1 MAESVE
7 GGRVPERGNPHG
19 MDWTPL
25 RDVGKAEIP
34 VSRYVSDDYY
44 AREKERIWRRSWLLI
59 GRESDVSKAGDFFTF
74 YLHVLS
80 TLVIVI
86 RGKDGELRAFH
97 NVCQHRGAQIQH
109 EACGSCR
116 ALTCA
121 FHGWVYDLDGS
132 LLNVPQAEQFE
143 ELDYEERK
151 LKRIH
156 LDTWGGFVFINLDP
170 ADQPE
175 HTLAEWLGP
184 MPGPLGEYFAKEN
197 WIWRVGWKGIFE
209 ANWKIMVDVQL
220 EGYHVNAL
228 HAKTIGGVFGPAQ
241 LQNLAF
247 PDTPGMPTKLEFMRP
262 DISKD
267 KSFRRPIQTPVMKAA
282 VEYGAT
288 SPFTDKD
295 ASSGGIPLRANH
307 YPGAINRLDD
317 PLWIFDDYLLFPNV
331 VMMAQTDHI
340 WLQRVWPISPHRTAW
355 EFEWYF
361 IDWPK
366 NFGEWFAWEQAYCH
380 FRDVTTQDMV
390 NVEGMQKAYRAGSIS
405 TMVVSDIEGGV
416 RCFQDKV
423 TQIVGAE

>member
-7 GGRVPERGNPHG
+7 GGRVPEIGNPHG

-175 HTLAEWLGP
+175 HTLAQWLGRCRGRLASISRRRTGSGGSVGKVSSRP
-184 MPGPLGEYFAKEN
+184 IGRSWSTFS
-197 WIWRVGWKGIFE
+197 WR
-209 ANWKIMVDVQL
+209 ATTSMHSTPRPS
-220 EGYHVNAL
+220 EGSS
-228 HAKTIGGVFGPAQ
+228 AQ
-241 LQNLAF
+241 L
-247 PDTPGMPTKLEFMRP
+247 
-262 DISKD
+262 
-267 KSFRRPIQTPVMKAA
+267 SFR
-282 VEYGAT
+282 T
-288 SPFTDKD
+288 SPFQIRRECRPSSSSCARTFERQELP
-295 ASSGGIPLRANH
+295 ASNSNARDESGR
-307 YPGAINRLDD
+307 
-317 PLWIFDDYLLFPNV
+317 
-331 VMMAQTDHI
+331 
-340 WLQRVWPISPHRTAW
+340 
-355 EFEWYF
+355 
-361 IDWPK
+361 
-366 NFGEWFAWEQAYCH
+366 
-380 FRDVTTQDMV
+380 
-390 NVEGMQKAYRAGSIS
+390 
-405 TMVVSDIEGGV
+405 GV
-416 RCFQDKV
+416 RGH
-423 TQIVGAE
+423 ISLY